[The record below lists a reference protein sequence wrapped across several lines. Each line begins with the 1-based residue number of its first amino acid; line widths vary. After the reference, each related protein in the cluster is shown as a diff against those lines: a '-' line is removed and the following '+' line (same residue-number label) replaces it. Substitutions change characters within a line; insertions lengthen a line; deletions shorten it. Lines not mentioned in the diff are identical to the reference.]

1 MGESKMVRRNHFVEI
16 GTVCCFNYG
25 PNAGK
30 IGVILDIMDSN
41 KVLFDG
47 PEITRG
53 LASLKH
59 LSITP
64 IKCNS
69 LVLAKPRLPSNLW
82 KNKIFKANGTKLLG
96 PKKIVSAD
104 TRLNLTDFDRFK
116 VMLLRKEKS
125 RIVGK
130 EF

>member
-25 PNAGK
+25 P
-30 IGVILDIMDSN
+30 
-41 KVLFDG
+41 
-47 PEITRG
+47 EITRG

-64 IKCNS
+64 IKCE
-69 LVLAKPRLPSNLW
+69 LPRSCKTKTALKFMEKQDIQGQW
-82 KNKIFKANGTKLLG
+82 NKTSWA
-96 PKKIVSAD
+96 KKIVSAD

-130 EF
+130 EFAKLKKSK